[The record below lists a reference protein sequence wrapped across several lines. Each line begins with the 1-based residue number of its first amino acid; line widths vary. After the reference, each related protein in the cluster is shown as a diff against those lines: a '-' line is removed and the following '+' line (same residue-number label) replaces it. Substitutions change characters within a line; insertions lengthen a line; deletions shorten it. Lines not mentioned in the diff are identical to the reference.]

1 MSYEYNTSVLNIQA
15 VAENKMNTRYAGLKF
30 YTVEITDFDNE
41 TETFE
46 VEARSES
53 EAAQQAQAQFGG
65 DVYMMNVYSL

>member
-1 MSYEYNTSVLNIQA
+1 MTSA
-15 VAENKMNTRYAGLKF
+15 FTSHSSANKMNIRRGGLKF

-53 EAAQQAQAQFGG
+53 EAAQKAQAQFGG

>member
-1 MSYEYNTSVLNIQA
+1 MSYEFMTAAFTSHSSA
-15 VAENKMNTRYAGLKF
+15 NKMNIRRGGLKF

-53 EAAQQAQAQFGG
+53 EAAQKAQAQFGG

>member
-1 MSYEYNTSVLNIQA
+1 MTSALTSHSSA
-15 VAENKMNTRYAGLKF
+15 NKMNIRRGGLKF

-53 EAAQQAQAQFGG
+53 EAAQKAQAQFGG
-65 DVYMMNVYSL
+65 DVYMMNVYTL

>member
-1 MSYEYNTSVLNIQA
+1 MSYEFMTSALTSHSSA
-15 VAENKMNTRYAGLKF
+15 NKMNIRRGGLKF

>member
-1 MSYEYNTSVLNIQA
+1 MTSALTSHSSA
-15 VAENKMNTRYAGLKF
+15 NKMNIRRGGLKF

-53 EAAQQAQAQFGG
+53 EAAQKAQAQFGG

>member
-1 MSYEYNTSVLNIQA
+1 MSYEFMTSA
-15 VAENKMNTRYAGLKF
+15 FTSKSSANKMNIRRGGLKF

>member
-1 MSYEYNTSVLNIQA
+1 MNI
-15 VAENKMNTRYAGLKF
+15 RRGGLKF

-53 EAAQQAQAQFGG
+53 EAAQKAQAQFSG